1 MPTPIDLKGLNTG
14 SAVSAPGPLSSTNL
28 SGLGGLGGNLSPFDP
43 NNTAFDPSAFGGS
56 TSPALSGVDLSAL
69 NDPVNVGTL
78 NTGTPNANFPTDP
91 ATGQPPASATG
102 SQGLLSSLGSLIPS
116 ASTLAGLAPTA
127 AAGAIGLA
135 QAKSSQQ
142 QNQALANQLAALG
155 GPYTAAG
162 QKLLAQWQS
171 GQISPAQQ
179 NVVGTLNKQGQTLM
193 DSAAPLSAIAQAA
206 YQNYQS
212 GTLPPADEQ
221 RLNDQVAAQ
230 KQQVA
235 QQLASA
241 GITDSTILAGQN
253 AQIDNQ
259 AKITRQQLLDARFA
273 TGNQAYDQW
282 LSATTQGQA
291 LQAEASKFAASSL
304 DTMLTQS
311 LNLSAEGMQPIEE
324 SIQLEMQSNNAL
336 SAQVNQLMGN
346 LAAAYAYQTTGGNP
360 PGGGASGSGVTGA
373 IANALKGLGGSSGG
387 SGGPSAGSITA
398 TDNAGLDFG
407 NSATQQGAIDASA
420 PTLDPNTISGLEST
434 LDPNFGD
441 PSAGPNSAGGEAA
454 MPDLTS
460 GAINATAPNL
470 DPNTI
475 SGLASTSSGGGVDLS
490 SLGSA
495 AGIGAGALGVYQGL
509 SSGKPVGEAR
519 AAVGATQ
526 LAGKAGL
533 VSPQVGA
540 GAGALMGVLG
550 IYSGLQ
556 QGGVAGG
563 AGALVGAGQLAG
575 GINAYAVSSAA
586 AAAAAGGASSAE
598 AAAAGVAAG
607 TPALQAAGQAAAYVA
622 APLDLYNEITT
633 WKSGATGKDALSGAE
648 TGAAIGTIILPGFGT
663 VIGGALGGIAGAV
676 SSLFG
681 STDRTKRSWDQYSYG
696 QNRAETANNPA
707 ELMSTIGGLMRN
719 PDTKFSGDTYFKG
732 DGNKF
737 TTSIASQVASAVKS
751 GAVPANAT
759 PQQIFSKVVQPWLE
773 GLPGGWTQADASDP
787 NRARVANAEQNLVLD
802 VINNYQQG
810 KPITYGETVGQK
822 AEYSY
827 TPYSQL
833 KGG

>member
-56 TSPALSGVDLSAL
+56 TSPAWSGVNLSAL
-69 NDPVNVGTL
+69 NDPVNTGTL
-78 NTGTPNANFPTDP
+78 DTGTPTANFPTDP
-91 ATGQPPASATG
+91 TTGQPPASATG
-102 SQGLLSSLGSLIPS
+102 NQGLLSSLGSLIPS

-311 LNLSAEGMQPIEE
+311 LNLSSEGMQPIEE

-346 LAAAYAYQTTGGNP
+346 LAAAYAYQVTGGKP
-360 PGGGASGSGVTGA
+360 PGGGTSGSGVTGA
-373 IANALKGLGGSSGG
+373 IANALKGLGGSS
-387 SGGPSAGSITA
+387 SGGVSAGDYS
-398 TDNAGLDFG
+398 GLDYAAG
-407 NSATQQGAIDASA
+407 ATEQGAIDATA
-420 PTLDPNTISGLEST
+420 PAADPNTISGIASN
-434 LDPNFGD
+434 LDPYAFSGD
-441 PSAGPNSAGGEAA
+441 SGGPSSAGGEAA

-470 DPNTI
+470 DPNTV

-509 SSGKPVGEAR
+509 TSGKPVGEAR

-575 GINAYAVSSAA
+575 GINAFEVSSATA
-586 AAAAAGGASSAE
+586 AATAGGASAAD
-598 AAAAGVAAG
+598 AAATGALAGS
-607 TPALQAAGQAAAYVA
+607 PALQAAGQAAAYVA
-622 APLDLYNEITT
+622 APLSLYNEITT